1 MNQINPGFSLKEL
14 FKVNLSAFVN
24 DSENVSLVICCEK
37 ETLEF
42 QYAFIRNN
50 SPKTTWLFPDP
61 AKESVYIF
69 PLYIHE
75 MDAPVSSNLNPEI
88 INQIAKKLS
97 LPFINEQEEFTNQ
110 QNNSP
115 VCYANS
121 EEISAEFKMEEFPE
135 SFAPINV
142 LDYLYAFLH
151 SGKFHQKSEE
161 QLKNHFPVIP
171 LPKNQ
176 IIFWKLAT
184 FGGKLRKLHV
194 LEIEKYI
201 AQFPVEGNNNV
212 QKIYFEENYEIIDGD
227 TIIHADPFYPMGRV
241 YINETQFF
249 QMVPKIAWEFYMGKD
264 QPAQKWLSDK
274 KGSILNTEEIRKY
287 QKIIEALFETER
299 LCNEIDEIA
308 F

>member
-1 MNQINPGFSLKEL
+1 MNQINPVFSLKEL
-14 FKVNLSAFVN
+14 FKVSLSAFVN
-24 DSENVSLVICCEK
+24 GSENVSLVICCEK
-37 ETLEF
+37 KSLDF

-61 AKESVYIF
+61 AKEFVYIF
-69 PLYIHE
+69 QLYIHE
-75 MDAPVSSNLNPEI
+75 MNAPVSSNLNPEI
-88 INQIAKKLS
+88 ISQIAKKLS
-97 LPFINEQEEFTNQ
+97 LPFINEEEESTIQ

-115 VCYANS
+115 VCFANS
-121 EEISAEFKMEEFPE
+121 GEVSEGFKTEQFPPF
-135 SFAPINV
+135 FASLNV
-142 LDYLYAFLH
+142 LDYIYAILH
-151 SGKFHQKSEE
+151 SFKFHQKNKEHF
-161 QLKNHFPVIP
+161 KKDFPVIP
-171 LPKNQ
+171 FPKNQ

-184 FGGKLRKLHV
+184 LGGKLRKMHE
-194 LEIEKYI
+194 LEIEKYKK
-201 AQFPVEGNNNV
+201 QFPVEGNNIV

-227 TIIHADPFYPMGRV
+227 TIIHVDPFYPMGKV

-249 QMVPKIAWEFYMGKD
+249 QMVPKIAWEFYIGND